1 MHEAFSKVWVTGPEL
16 PAIRATL
23 PGSLLAYP
31 MTVITAYILASPRL
45 ELFVVPAA
53 VALPAIPPTLISASP
68 DQGLWLQNFQRNE
81 HQLHVE
87 RTDATRQLHLEAY
100 HF

>member
-23 PGSLLAYP
+23 PGPLLAYP
-31 MTVITAYILASPRL
+31 MTVITAYILALPRL
-45 ELFVVPAA
+45 VRFVVPAA
-53 VALPAIPPTLISASP
+53 VALPAIAPTPISASP
-68 DQGLWLQNFQRNE
+68 DQGLWPQDFQRNE
-81 HQLHVE
+81 HQLQDE
-87 RTDATRQLHLEAY
+87 RTDATRQLHLEAS